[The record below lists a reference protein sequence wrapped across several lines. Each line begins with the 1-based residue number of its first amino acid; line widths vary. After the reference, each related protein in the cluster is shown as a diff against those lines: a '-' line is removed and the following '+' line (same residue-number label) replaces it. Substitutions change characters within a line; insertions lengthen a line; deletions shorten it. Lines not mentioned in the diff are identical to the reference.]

1 MIELPYKGLELK
13 EQGKPASQETWQ
25 RRIESLTHYLKEKK
39 ADIAGAQ
46 LYLTQR
52 KTQTASNGGDDKS
65 DAYREE
71 KTEKQVLKDS
81 LPSLVDY
88 AVMADIDQVTI
99 RTWGSENE
107 DYQAL
112 LMSLKDLGEHAVN
125 RAVDLGLVDNIFG
138 KFLLSARY
146 DYREKTEQ
154 DITSGGEKISINF
167 DNAFAPNT
175 KDSSE

>member
-25 RRIESLTHYLKEKK
+25 RRIENLAFYLQEKRK
-39 ADIAGAQ
+39 DIAGAQ

-52 KTQTASNGGDDKS
+52 KTQTASNGGDETS
-65 DAYREE
+65 DAFREE

-81 LPSLVDY
+81 LPALVDY
-88 AVMADIDQVTI
+88 AVLSEVSQQMHN
-99 RTWGSENE
+99 TWGNENPE
-107 DYQAL
+107 YQEL
-112 LMSLKDLGEHAVN
+112 LVALKDLGEQAIRQAVS
-125 RAVDLGLVDNIFG
+125 LGLIDNIFG

-146 DYREKTEQ
+146 DYREKSEQ

-167 DNAFAPNT
+167 DSSFAGRT
-175 KDSSE
+175 